1 LAKEKE
7 RNLSDKTKKDNNDGF
22 STFGPENLE
31 VYHTKEFDDARSFSG
46 DEDSF
51 TELDISSSED
61 SFVPLGGSDLLNEF
75 VENEQNVPDT
85 KDSGSESE
93 IKAPP
98 VKTKGG
104 EKKEKARLDA
114 LSAVVEQEKNEA
126 YDKGFEDGKS
136 KAKEELEKK
145 IKEENQKSAE
155 DEKARGF
162 EKGKQE
168 GYEEG
173 KKEGIEEARK
183 SLDETNEKFIE
194 LMDTLS
200 SSWKNVID
208 RYEEEIVDLSLKMA
222 AKVLYSNLTLDSDF
236 VKLAIKEA
244 LKDIPDPLN
253 VTIGVNPE
261 DYNIIEMIKEDFF
274 QRFEK
279 LKNITI
285 ISDPS
290 IGRGGCTIDSETG
303 TVVQTIE
310 NRLKELES
318 QILKN
323 ASSKRN
329 A

>member
-1 LAKEKE
+1 LVKAKVKS
-7 RNLSDKTKKDNNDGF
+7 LSDKSGKKKNDEF
-22 STFGPENLE
+22 SSFGPENLE

-51 TELDISSSED
+51 TELDVSSKD
-61 SFVPLGGSDLLNEF
+61 DLFVPLGGDEPFEEL
-75 VENEQNVPDT
+75 VPDRKKSHEDR
-85 KDSGSESE
+85 KDRAESQ
-93 IKAPP
+93 KD
-98 VKTKGG
+98 KKSRG
-104 EKKEKARLDA
+104 EDKKEQSKLDA
-114 LSAVVEQEKNEA
+114 LSLVVEQEKKEA
-126 YDKGFEDGKS
+126 YEKGFEDAKS
-136 KAKEELEKK
+136 KLNEDLEKK
-145 IKEENQKSAE
+145 IRNENQKAAE
-155 DEKARGF
+155 EEKAKGF
-162 EKGKQE
+162 
-168 GYEEG
+168 EEG
-173 KKEGIEEARK
+173 KVQGYEAGKKEALEEAKRN
-183 SLDETNEKFIE
+183 LDETNEKFTA
-194 LMDTLS
+194 LMESLGD
-200 SSWKNVID
+200 SWKKIIEK
-208 RYEEEIVDLSLKMA
+208 YEEEIVELSLKMA
-222 AKVLYSNLTLDSDF
+222 KRVLYSNLTLDSGF
-236 VKLAIKEA
+236 VKLAIREA